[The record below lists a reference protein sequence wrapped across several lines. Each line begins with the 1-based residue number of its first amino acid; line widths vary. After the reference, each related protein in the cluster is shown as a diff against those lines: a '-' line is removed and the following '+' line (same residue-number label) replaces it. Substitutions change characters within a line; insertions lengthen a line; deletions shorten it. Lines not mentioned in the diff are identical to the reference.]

1 MVQITPTQVLL
12 GGGVAFL
19 LSLYVVIS
27 GWLGWASLFR
37 LYPLLS
43 IPCALSLFVAPTFLY
58 IGARRMTEVGPRG
71 RLLIATLLSA
81 VAMGLIILGMT
92 LWLRHWT
99 TP

>member
-1 MVQITPTQVLL
+1 
-12 GGGVAFL
+12 
-19 LSLYVVIS
+19 
-27 GWLGWASLFR
+27 
-37 LYPLLS
+37 
-43 IPCALSLFVAPTFLY
+43 
-58 IGARRMTEVGPRG
+58 MTEVGPRG